1 MLIKITE
8 VDKSLTLD
16 VKMSGAV
23 AIVNMEDAE
32 IADKLLVEDTNI
44 TPLGAR
50 TITDANGNVIHC
62 IGIVKDPLYK
72 NSIMVLYS
80 KEDKLLFAVPNV
92 LHFLKL
98 FSSTT
103 VQVSGVGLGTK
114 LEKRNDNVSSYSL
127 THVHSN
133 VGKIDLDEAK
143 LDTITISTASFNIP
157 GVVNDNNL
165 GKAIY
170 LKHGSGDTINFEN
183 SCLSVAIK
191 LVIPEDV
198 LVDKTLISG
207 VVFPYNVKN
216 NRYEIFD
223 IEKDKLADFSKWCFI
238 M

>member
-1 MLIKITE
+1 M
-8 VDKSLTLD
+8 
-16 VKMSGAV
+16 
-23 AIVNMEDAE
+23 
-32 IADKLLVEDTNI
+32 
-44 TPLGAR
+44 
-50 TITDANGNVIHC
+50 
-62 IGIVKDPLYK
+62 
-72 NSIMVLYS
+72 
-80 KEDKLLFAVPNV
+80 
-92 LHFLKL
+92 HFLKL

-143 LDTITISTASFNIP
+143 LNTITISTASFNIP

-183 SCLSVAIK
+183 SCISVAIK
-191 LVIPEDV
+191 LGIPEDV

-223 IEKDKLADFSKWCFI
+223 IEKDKLTDFSKWCFI

>member
-23 AIVNMEDAE
+23 AIVNMEDVE

-50 TITDANGNVIHC
+50 TITDTNGNIIHC

-143 LDTITISTASFNIP
+143 LNTITISTASFNIP

-170 LKHGSGDTINFEN
+170 LKHGSSDTINFEN

>member
-23 AIVNMEDAE
+23 AIVNMEDAG
-32 IADKLLVEDTNI
+32 ITDKLLLEEATI
-44 TPLGAR
+44 TPLGNR
-50 TITDANGNVIHC
+50 TIKDVNGNDIHC

-92 LHFLKL
+92 LHLLKL

-127 THVHSN
+127 THIHSN
-133 VGKIDLDEAK
+133 VGKIDLDITK

-157 GVVNDNNL
+157 GVVDDNNL
-165 GKAIY
+165 GKATY
-170 LKHGSGDTINFEN
+170 LKHGSSDTISFEN
-183 SCLSVAIK
+183 SYISVAIK

-198 LVDKTLISG
+198 LIDKTLISG
-207 VVFPYNVKN
+207 VMFPYSVKN

-223 IEKDKLADFSKWCFI
+223 IEKDKLGDFSKWCFI

>member
-23 AIVNMEDAE
+23 AIVNMEDAG
-32 IADKLLVEDTNI
+32 ITDKLLLEDAVI
-44 TPLGAR
+44 TPLGNR
-50 TITDANGNVIHC
+50 TIKDVNGNDIHC

-92 LHFLKL
+92 LHLLKL

-127 THVHSN
+127 IHIH
-133 VGKIDLDEAK
+133 
-143 LDTITISTASFNIP
+143 
-157 GVVNDNNL
+157 
-165 GKAIY
+165 
-170 LKHGSGDTINFEN
+170 
-183 SCLSVAIK
+183 
-191 LVIPEDV
+191 
-198 LVDKTLISG
+198 
-207 VVFPYNVKN
+207 
-216 NRYEIFD
+216 
-223 IEKDKLADFSKWCFI
+223 
-238 M
+238 

>member
-23 AIVNMEDAE
+23 AIVNMEDVE

-50 TITDANGNVIHC
+50 TITDANGNIIHC

-127 THVHSN
+127 THIHSH

-143 LDTITISTASFNIP
+143 LNTITISTASFNIP

-170 LKHGSGDTINFEN
+170 LKHGSNDTINFEN

>member
-23 AIVNMEDAE
+23 AIVNMEDAG
-32 IADKLLVEDTNI
+32 IVDKLLVEDTNI

-50 TITDANGNVIHC
+50 TITDANGNIIHC

-127 THVHSN
+127 THIHSH
-133 VGKIDLDEAK
+133 VGKIDLDVAK
-143 LDTITISTASFNIP
+143 LNTITISTASFNIP

-165 GKAIY
+165 GKATY
-170 LKHGSGDTINFEN
+170 FKYGSNDGINFDN

-191 LVIPEDV
+191 LTIPEDV

>member
-23 AIVNMEDAE
+23 AIVNMEDAG
-32 IADKLLVEDTNI
+32 ITDKLLLEDTTI
-44 TPLGAR
+44 TPLGNR
-50 TITDANGNVIHC
+50 TIKNANGNDIHC

-92 LHFLKL
+92 LHLLKL

-127 THVHSN
+127 THIHSN
-133 VGKIDLDEAK
+133 VGKIDLDITK

-157 GVVNDNNL
+157 GVVDDNNL
-165 GKAIY
+165 GKATY

-183 SCLSVAIK
+183 GYISVAIK

-198 LVDKTLISG
+198 LIDKTLISG
-207 VVFPYNVKN
+207 VMFPYSVKN